1 MGVGN
6 FKFSREES
14 EREKQ
19 MEFFKNI
26 EIEVSFIK
34 KVIFGYDVLPNNI
47 KHHIKLLKVNFIFI
61 TTKL

>member
-6 FKFSREES
+6 FRFSREES

-26 EIEVSFIK
+26 EIEVNKI
-34 KVIFGYDVLPNNI
+34 I
-47 KHHIKLLKVNFIFI
+47 HIKLSYKLESPLEKFIY
-61 TTKL
+61 L

>member
-6 FKFSREES
+6 FRFSKDES

-26 EIEVSFIK
+26 EKEVIEIGSY
-34 KVIFGYDVLPNNI
+34 IFV
-47 KHHIKLLKVNFIFI
+47 
-61 TTKL
+61 

>member
-6 FKFSREES
+6 FRFSKDES

-26 EIEVSFIK
+26 EKEVIEIGSYIFVSK
-34 KVIFGYDVLPNNI
+34 KF
-47 KHHIKLLKVNFIFI
+47 
-61 TTKL
+61 